1 MVFLMLATFSHVII
15 GMERKWTVED
25 IRRATENNDADSVS
39 DAIDS
44 GRVEVDFQL
53 DRMEG
58 GRCESSSD
66 FDRHTKVTWFEYVVR
81 CYPDSLA
88 VAKTLIEKTE
98 LGYFGLSQYHHA
110 ATKFIDM
117 SSPSS
122 VELVNMIEM
131 KKDLSKFTTL

>member
-1 MVFLMLATFSHVII
+1 MLHV
-15 GMERKWTVED
+15 
-25 IRRATENNDADSVS
+25 RRATELNDARSVS
-39 DAIDS
+39 EAIDS
-44 GRVEVDFQL
+44 GRVEVHFEL
-53 DRMEG
+53 DRIDG
-58 GRCESSSD
+58 GRCESSSVYKS
-66 FDRHTKVTWFEYVVR
+66 HAKVTWFEYVVR